1 MLFTCAAVAACPQAW
16 RMSMI
21 GNFCLISDAQLS
33 SLLARPNDVVDVIDA
48 ADETG
53 DDALCIEKDSHGLH
67 FLFTETAWHGDEPL
81 NFVVSGGDNI
91 GDVDVGYGPARGFTA
106 QQVCAIV
113 DALEK
118 VSNDDLRARFNG
130 KEMDG
135 QEIYLRFG
143 NATIYR
149 GLDMLMQSLSSL
161 RILLKRAVEL
171 KCGALTWLN

>member
-1 MLFTCAAVAACPQAW
+1 
-16 RMSMI
+16 MSMI
-21 GNFCLISDAQLS
+21 GNFCLISDDQLI
-33 SLLARPNDVVDVIDA
+33 SLLARPDDVVDVIDA

-53 DDALCIEKDSHGLH
+53 DDALCIEKAWHGLH
-67 FLFTETAWHGDEPL
+67 FLFTETAWDGDEPL

-130 KEMDG
+130 KEMDE
-135 QEIYLRFG
+135 QEIYPQIWERDNLQ
-143 NATIYR
+143 

-171 KCGALTWLN
+171 KCGVLTWLN